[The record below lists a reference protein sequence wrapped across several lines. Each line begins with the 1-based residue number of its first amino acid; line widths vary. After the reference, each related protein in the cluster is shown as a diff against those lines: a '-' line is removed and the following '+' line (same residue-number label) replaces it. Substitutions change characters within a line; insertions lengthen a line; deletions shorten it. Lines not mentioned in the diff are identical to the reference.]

1 VPAPLF
7 LNVYQSRDASIL
19 LASSCLSGCFLL
31 KQPDKQELATRNK
44 TMGDTAGNVK
54 ANHVSFGVDPRSCG
68 AREVAG
74 GESALVEHQAVLDAS
89 CNVRAGDIAL
99 GVDTG
104 SQQFRMRQ
112 ARRWPALWLCR
123 SVEARRGASV
133 PVARLTGCRM
143 GDTFISACSPS
154 RFPAPARHESSRYAP
169 AKCSRNATLRNPALN
184 PRPSGPV
191 PRVAPDR
198 AMGHSAGSGP
208 TTFAYVKTAID
219 SNLFQI
225 PVE

>member
-1 VPAPLF
+1 
-7 LNVYQSRDASIL
+7 
-19 LASSCLSGCFLL
+19 
-31 KQPDKQELATRNK
+31 
-44 TMGDTAGNVK
+44 MGDTAGNVK
-54 ANHVSFGVDPRSCG
+54 ANHVSFGVDPRGCG

-198 AMGHSAGSGP
+198 AIGHSAGSGP
-208 TTFAYVKTAID
+208 HHFRLRQDRHRQQPVSDSRGVGHLARRCCAQYERKKARRGRPKRWRTRRRQPTSKSQTSRKT
-219 SNLFQI
+219 
-225 PVE
+225 